1 MRGAAAVRADCR
13 MDKDSVFLRSRD
25 VAAGAG
31 CSFTLRGVHFPIA
44 RVHFPV
50 ARVHFPGRAGPGG
63 GRAMRGRH
71 SPMTVA
77 TMLRPEAR
85 LRNSQR
91 QMPCQVPSP
100 SRPSTM
106 GIVISHPVS
115 VALAWAGMSSGPSS
129 VCA

>member
-31 CSFTLRGVHFPIA
+31 CSFTLRVCSFVLRGCSFVLCGM
-44 RVHFPV
+44 
-50 ARVHFPGRAGPGG
+50 HFPGRAG

-100 SRPSTM
+100 SRPSTI

-115 VALAWAGMSSGPSS
+115 VALAWAGMSSTPSS
-129 VCA
+129 VWA